1 MLAVYPVSAVAY
13 RLRATIAELER
24 RVADAAADTLQA
36 SELLKSGADRLLIFD
51 EPERQRMGNALK
63 EWGMSF
69 EYLDPVNGHLG
80 PPVDGAPQC
89 H

>member
-36 SELLKSGADRLLIFD
+36 SELLKSGAPT
-51 EPERQRMGNALK
+51 PERQRVGDALK